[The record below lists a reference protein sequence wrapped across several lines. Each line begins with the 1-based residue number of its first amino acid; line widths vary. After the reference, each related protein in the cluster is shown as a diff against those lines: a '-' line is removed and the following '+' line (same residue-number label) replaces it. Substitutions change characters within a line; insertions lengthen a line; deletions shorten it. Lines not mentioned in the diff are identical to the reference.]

1 MKLRG
6 SRERASVTVLVLA
19 CALIGPFA
27 CAAGDDRTSP
37 TGDDGGSPVDGN
49 VATESSM
56 PDAAQDADAAGDA
69 IVQSHCSSG
78 GFCYYPLPVQK
89 PLSSLSASSVD
100 DAWAMAEG
108 AIVRWNGTVWSEVH
122 RPPLPPTSGGP
133 VAIWVTKSD
142 DVWALS
148 GGSLV
153 RYSAKGGGAPS
164 FRSFALDSVAFAEV
178 LSLWAAASPSSD
190 AVWVASGVESV
201 LRVREAAQGS
211 VDPLEIE
218 TMLPRSGPDDMDA
231 YTWTHVVGFGPDDV
245 YVAGAVC
252 PEGFNCRP
260 PRNNADPSGA
270 IAHYDGT
277 GWTITS
283 REKPILAM
291 SGART
296 PDGARRLWL
305 VEGLDPGPLGFGPWD
320 ASLQLVPVADDAS
333 LGAPLVTE
341 ALSISPWG
349 AGCDHLSVSAASAEK
364 AWLSDGCLV
373 HRWNG
378 SALETMPTSIQN
390 VARGRVNAIWA
401 ANPDEGWIVGEAS
414 PQGAGFP
421 EHTGFAGQRK
431 AEWARDGGQP

>member
-6 SRERASVTVLVLA
+6 SRERASVTVLVVA
-19 CALIGPFA
+19 FALLGPFA
-27 CAAGDDRTSP
+27 CAAGDERTSP
-37 TGDDGGSPVDGN
+37 NGEDSGPADGN
-49 VATESSM
+49 VATESSL
-56 PDAAQDADAAGDA
+56 PDAGGDEDALSDA

-78 GFCYYPLPVQK
+78 GFCYYPLPIQK
-89 PLSSLSASSVD
+89 TLSSVSASSVD

-108 AIVRWNGTVWSEVH
+108 SIMRWNGTAWREVH
-122 RPPLPPTSGGP
+122 RPPLPPMPGGP

-148 GGSLV
+148 GGSLI
-153 RYSAKGGGAPS
+153 RYSAKDGGAPS
-164 FRSFALDSVAFAEV
+164 FRSFAVDSVAFAEV

-190 AVWVASGVESV
+190 AVWVASGVDSV

-211 VDPLEIE
+211 VEPLEIE

-245 YVAGAVC
+245 YVAGSMC

-277 GWTITS
+277 GWTVTP
-283 REKPILAM
+283 RDQPMLAM

-296 PDGARRLWL
+296 ADGARRLWL
-305 VEGLDPGPLGFGPWD
+305 VEGLDPGPFGFGPWD
-320 ASLQLVPVADDAS
+320 VSLQLVPLEDDAS
-333 LGAPLVTE
+333 LGAPLVAET
-341 ALSISPWG
+341 LSISPWG
-349 AGCDHLSVSAASAEK
+349 TGCEHLSVSAASAEK

-378 SALETMPTSIQN
+378 AALETMPTSIQN
-390 VARGRVNAIWA
+390 VARGKVNAIWA

-414 PQGAGFP
+414 PQGPGFP
-421 EHTGFAGQRK
+421 EHTGFAGLRK
-431 AEWARDGGQP
+431 AEWAKDGGQP